1 MEMTYCSAWI
11 IVWIKTEHVSADIE
25 RDVEPKCDNW
35 IVIEAMKSKLDGK
48 IMMKDVGMR
57 PNMYLTN
64 SYLTDD
70 NFVVKKRQ
78 NAQNICYKTSNLTS
92 LLQKLLEISIK

>member
-1 MEMTYCSAWI
+1 
-11 IVWIKTEHVSADIE
+11 
-25 RDVEPKCDNW
+25 
-35 IVIEAMKSKLDGK
+35 MKV
-48 IMMKDVGMR
+48 VGMR

-92 LLQKLLEISIK
+92 LLQKLLKISIK